1 MSFPMVLSSRF
12 ATDAWHKKMTAG
24 QCEKTTWYRT
34 FILDLNGCNFQNLT
48 QDMMMFTQQE
58 TLFVALP
65 DNFVTGR
72 AKTRCRDLLNLGENE
87 V

>member
-1 MSFPMVLSSRF
+1 MYQLFSM
-12 ATDAWHKKMTAG
+12 MTSLKLEFFVTSTG
-24 QCEKTTWYRT
+24 DWWP
-34 FILDLNGCNFQNLT
+34 NLP

-72 AKTRCRDLLNLGENE
+72 AKTRCRDLLNLGGNE

>member
-1 MSFPMVLSSRF
+1 MP
-12 ATDAWHKKMTAG
+12 DG
-24 QCEKTTWYRT
+24 
-34 FILDLNGCNFQNLT
+34 

-65 DNFVTGR
+65 DNFVTGEAER
-72 AKTRCRDLLNLGENE
+72 SSKMCPLN

>member
-1 MSFPMVLSSRF
+1 
-12 ATDAWHKKMTAG
+12 MTSLKLG
-24 QCEKTTWYRT
+24 VFVTSTSTGDEWP
-34 FILDLNGCNFQNLT
+34 NLP

-72 AKTRCRDLLNLGENE
+72 AKTRCRDLLNLGGNE